1 MHRLT
6 LILALAAFSAFNYA
20 QYQGWS
26 VFSDSADAQP
36 TRSSSAART
45 YHK

>member
-1 MHRLT
+1 MHRLAM
-6 LILALAAFSAFNYA
+6 ILGLAAFTAFNYA

-26 VFSDSADAQP
+26 AFSESADAQP
-36 TRSSSAART
+36 TRSSNAART

>member
-1 MHRLT
+1 MHRFA
-6 LILALAAFSAFNYA
+6 LILGLAAFSAFNYA

-26 VFSDSADAQP
+26 VFSDSANAQP
-36 TRSSSAART
+36 ARSGSMART